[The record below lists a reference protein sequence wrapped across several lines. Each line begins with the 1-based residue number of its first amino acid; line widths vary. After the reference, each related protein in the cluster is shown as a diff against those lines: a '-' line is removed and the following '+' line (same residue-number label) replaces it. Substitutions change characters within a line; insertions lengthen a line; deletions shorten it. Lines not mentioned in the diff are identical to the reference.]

1 MPSQPHRP
9 RRQSPRNLGGAH
21 ELGQNFL
28 IDRRF
33 TTVMAD
39 ILRHAPPLPVL
50 ELGAGSGA
58 VTDELIRAGLAVTA
72 VELDPGQVRCL
83 RERFSGRAD
92 IVAAD
97 MLHFDYGDTG
107 HHVVSNVPFG
117 ITTPLLRRL
126 LAQQRWHTAVLMLQ
140 WEVARKRAG
149 VGGTTMLT
157 ASWWPWYEFVLDRR
171 VPASAFRPPPAVDAG
186 ILIIRRRARPLIAVE
201 ERHAYQRLVRAVFTG
216 PGRGLSQILS
226 GQLPRRVIAL
236 WLRDTRVGADSL
248 PRGLT
253 VENWV
258 SLYAVAHGRGRPR
271 DPEKPRG

>member
-1 MPSQPHRP
+1 MASQPQRP
-9 RRQSPRNLGGAH
+9 RRQSPRAVGGAH

-50 ELGAGSGA
+50 ELGAGGGA
-58 VTDELIRAGLAVTA
+58 VTDALVQAGLAVTA
-72 VELDPGQVRCL
+72 VELDPGQVRRL
-83 RERFSGRAD
+83 RDRFAGLAD

-97 MLHFDYGDTG
+97 MLRFQYGDTA

-149 VGGTTMLT
+149 VGGTTLLT
-157 ASWWPWYEFVLDRR
+157 ASWWPWYEFALDRR

-186 ILIIRRRARPLIAVE
+186 ILIIRRREQPLVAVSERRP
-201 ERHAYQRLVRAVFTG
+201 YQQLVRAVFTSA
-216 PGRGLSQILS
+216 GRGLGQILL
-226 GQLPRRVIAL
+226 GQLPRRAVTS
-236 WLRDTRVGADSL
+236 WLRDNGLRSDSL
-248 PRGLT
+248 PRDLT
-253 VENWV
+253 ATTWV
-258 SLYAVAHGRGRPR
+258 ALYQTARGDSRR
-271 DPEKPRG
+271 

>member
-1 MPSQPHRP
+1 MPSQPQRP
-9 RRQSPRNLGGAH
+9 RHPSNHNLGGAH

-58 VTDELIRAGLAVTA
+58 ITNALVRAGLAVTA
-72 VELDPGQVRCL
+72 VELDPGQVRRL
-83 RERFSGRAD
+83 RAHFSGRAD

-97 MLHFDYGDTG
+97 MLHFEYSGAN

-126 LAQQRWHTAVLMLQ
+126 LAQERWHTAVLMVQ

-186 ILIIRRRARPLIAVE
+186 ILIIRRRAEPLVAVDD
-201 ERHAYQRLVRAVFTG
+201 RGAYQRLVRAVFTG
-216 PGRGLSQILS
+216 PGRGLGQILL
-226 GQLPRRVIAL
+226 GQLPRRAVTS
-236 WLRDTRVGADSL
+236 WLQDAMLRRDSL
-248 PRGLT
+248 PRDLT

-258 SLYAVAHGRGRPR
+258 ALHELARRARPTMR
-271 DPEKPRG
+271 